1 MQSYKE
7 LMEATGTDAAV
18 AKRVK
23 QLIKDARTASS
34 NMEQLDY
41 MGNLGNEKDKSDTIR
56 NLGMLQDDLED
67 LERDV
72 GILKRLIKD
81 SK

>member
-1 MQSYKE
+1 MKSYKE